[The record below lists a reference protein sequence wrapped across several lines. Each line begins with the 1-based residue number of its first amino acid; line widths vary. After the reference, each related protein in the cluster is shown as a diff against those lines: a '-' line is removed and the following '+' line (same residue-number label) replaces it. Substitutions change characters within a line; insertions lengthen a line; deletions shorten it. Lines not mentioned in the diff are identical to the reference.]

1 MIHRMLNKN
10 LDKYRRLI
18 KFYQILKNAKR
29 MIHMVLKVLK
39 WEGTLAL
46 NFQTLIAYLKDF
58 SEVLHLT
65 IRMIKTFLA
74 DFWVGETKM
83 EKEVLVLGLCLM
95 MIYSKT
101 LEKWVEEWV
110 LARNLDLMVKNP
122 NLKELDLVSLVQ

>member
-1 MIHRMLNKN
+1 MLNKN

-74 DFWVGETKM
+74 DFWVEETKM

>member
-1 MIHRMLNKN
+1 MLNKN

-39 WEGTLAL
+39 WEGSLAS

-74 DFWVGETKM
+74 DFWVEETKM

-95 MIYSKT
+95 MIYSKV

>member
-1 MIHRMLNKN
+1 MLNKN

-39 WEGTLAL
+39 WEGSLAL

-58 SEVLHLT
+58 SEVPHLT

-95 MIYSKT
+95 MIYSKA

>member
-1 MIHRMLNKN
+1 MLNKN

-39 WEGTLAL
+39 WEGSLAL

-95 MIYSKT
+95 MIYSKV

-110 LARNLDLMVKNP
+110 LVRNLDLMVNNP
-122 NLKELDLVSLVQ
+122 NLKELGLVYLVQ

>member
-1 MIHRMLNKN
+1 MLNKN

-39 WEGTLAL
+39 WEGSLAS

-95 MIYSKT
+95 MIYSKV

>member
-1 MIHRMLNKN
+1 MLNKN

-39 WEGTLAL
+39 WEGSLAS

-74 DFWVGETKM
+74 DFWVEETKM

-95 MIYSKT
+95 MIYSKV

-110 LARNLDLMVKNP
+110 LARNLDLTVNNP
-122 NLKELDLVSLVQ
+122 NLKELGLVYLVQ

>member
-1 MIHRMLNKN
+1 MLNKN

-39 WEGTLAL
+39 WEGSLAS

-74 DFWVGETKM
+74 DFWVEETKM